1 MNLHEY
7 QAKQLLRKFGVPL
20 LNGFLAHSPR
30 EAQKAA
36 VNLASAKGGSGV
48 CVVKAQVHAG
58 GRGKAGGVKLAKS
71 PDEAFQ
77 AAEKILGMTLISPQT
92 GPEGKLVRKVWVE
105 QGTEIKK
112 EFYFAVLVD
121 RAHGSVSLIA
131 SAEGGMEIEEVAHKN
146 PEKVLTVQVR
156 PESGLQDFHIR
167 KIAFFLGVAKE
178 KTGAFGKLVRSVYDA
193 FLGLDCS
200 MLEINPLIET
210 GAGDFIAL
218 DAKVSIDDNALFRQK
233 DAFNM
238 MDYDE
243 IDEREIKAAEVG
255 ISYVALSGN
264 IGCMVNGAGLAM
276 ATMDMIKRAGGE
288 PANFLDVG
296 GGATKEMVTEAFK
309 LILRDPTVK
318 GVLVNIFGGIMRCDV
333 IAGGIIEAAKA
344 LDIKVPLVVRLKGT
358 NVELGKDML
367 AKSGLKITPADDMA
381 EAAAKIVAAV
391 K

>member
-20 LNGFLAHSPR
+20 LQGFLAYTPR

-36 VNLASAKGGSGV
+36 VNLNSPVS
-48 CVVKAQVHAG
+48 VVKAQVHAG

-71 PDEAFQ
+71 PAEAFA
-77 AAEKILGMTLISPQT
+77 AAEKILGMTLVSPQT

-105 QGTEIKK
+105 QGTDIGR
-112 EFYFAVLVD
+112 EFYLSLLVD
-121 RAHGSVSLIA
+121 RAEGCITFIA
-131 SAEGGMEIEEVAHKN
+131 SAEGGMEIEEVAETH
-146 PEKVLTVQVR
+146 PEKILRVPVR
-156 PESGLQDFHIR
+156 PESGIQDFHCRAIASFL
-167 KIAFFLGVAKE
+167 KIGGDRE
-178 KTGAFGKLVRSVYDA
+178 KLAQFSHVVRALYAACV
-193 FLGLDCS
+193 GLDCAL
-200 MLEINPLIET
+200 LEINPLIET
-210 GAGDFIAL
+210 KSGQFICL
-218 DAKVSIDDNALFRQK
+218 DAKMAIEDNALFRQRE
-233 DAFNM
+233 AFQM

-243 IDEREIKAAEVG
+243 IDEREIRASELG

-309 LILRDPTVK
+309 LILQDSSVK
-318 GVLVNIFGGIMRCDV
+318 GVLVNIFGGIMRCDI

-344 LDIKVPLVVRLKGT
+344 LSITVPLVVRLKGT
-358 NVELGKDML
+358 NVELGKEML
-367 AKSGLKITPADDMA
+367 AKSGLAITPADDMA
-381 EAAAKIVAAV
+381 DAATKIVAAV
-391 K
+391 RGK